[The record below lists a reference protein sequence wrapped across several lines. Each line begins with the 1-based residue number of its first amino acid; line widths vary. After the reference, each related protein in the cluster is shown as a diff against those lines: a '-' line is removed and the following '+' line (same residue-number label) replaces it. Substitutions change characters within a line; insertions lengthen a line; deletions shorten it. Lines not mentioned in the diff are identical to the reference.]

1 MVAPPAGPA
10 TAGDPAAGSGR
21 ILEIGRARPYR
32 RDSMSADRPDRL
44 HHHAFVVRDQEAT
57 RRFYEEIVGLP
68 LVATWCEREEFGD
81 YCHTFYELGDGG
93 CLAFFQFA
101 DPALTAEHAPAKP
114 PSVFDHVAL
123 RATQEVAGA
132 VVARAERAGVATLWI
147 DHGYCRSL
155 YLRDPDGLVIELTVD
170 APRALAEAPSRRA
183 SARADL
189 ARWLA
194 GDHTPNNELRR
205 EHA

>member
-1 MVAPPAGPA
+1 MSAN
-10 TAGDPAAGSGR
+10 PAA
-21 ILEIGRARPYR
+21 A
-32 RDSMSADRPDRL
+32 RPDRL

-57 RRFYEEIVGLP
+57 RRFYEDVVGLP
-68 LVATWCEREEFGD
+68 LVATWCEREDFGEGPRA
-81 YCHTFYELGDGG
+81 YCHTFFELADGG

-101 DPALTAEHAPAKP
+101 DAAMTEQHAPAKP

-123 RATQEVAGA
+123 NATQALADA
-132 VVARAERAGVATLWI
+132 VQQRAEREGVASLWI

-170 APRALAEAPSRRA
+170 APRALAEAPAHRA
-183 SARADL
+183 SARAHL

-194 GDHTPNNELRR
+194 GDHTPNNELRP
-205 EHA
+205 EGDGS